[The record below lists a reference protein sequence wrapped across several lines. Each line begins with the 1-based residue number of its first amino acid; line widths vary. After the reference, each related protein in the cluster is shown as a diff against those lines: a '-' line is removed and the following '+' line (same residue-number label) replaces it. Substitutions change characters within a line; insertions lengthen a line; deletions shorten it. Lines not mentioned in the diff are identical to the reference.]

1 MNQVMICYKVSKP
14 NSVTCHKQTPIVEMC
29 VGRCGSKNGH
39 QKKGIIYLKE
49 IGL

>member
-14 NSVTCHKQTPIVEMC
+14 NSVFCHKQTPIVEMC